1 MNAVDVLHLHRWNS
15 HTSTSNINMCCIGYL
30 GKEGE
35 RGGKRVHL
43 WFLKAD
49 NDVDVQSAVWHWM
62 RSNRRIQSSFF
73 FWKRSLGSYFF
84 SHMCLS
90 IFCLIWLFFNLWHLN
105 WSKSIKNDQKMSWR
119 RILRRHVRSFYSLTY
134 IFHTI
139 RDCTH
144 DNNAAIFGCLSVW
157 TKKDTHR
164 EGKNVKTLLN
174 FYFFIFE
181 NHDRTTSDLQ
191 GAIVECLKC
200 YNGPLFSARFENIHT
215 ITTSQSLSEWFEET
229 KKLEGSA
236 SRWGSRIQK
245 NFLQNQKL
253 FFEKNLLS
261 KTSKI
266 SPKFHLNFT
275 YCHRFVS

>member
-1 MNAVDVLHLHRWNS
+1 MNAVNVLHLHRWNS

-119 RILRRHVRSFYSLTY
+119 RIPYCVDMYVRFIHWPT
-134 IFHTI
+134 
-139 RDCTH
+139 
-144 DNNAAIFGCLSVW
+144 
-157 TKKDTHR
+157 
-164 EGKNVKTLLN
+164 
-174 FYFFIFE
+174 FF
-181 NHDRTTSDLQ
+181 T
-191 GAIVECLKC
+191 
-200 YNGPLFSARFENIHT
+200 RFEIAHT
-215 ITTSQSLSEWFEET
+215 TTMLQ
-229 KKLEGSA
+229 
-236 SRWGSRIQK
+236 
-245 NFLQNQKL
+245 FL
-253 FFEKNLLS
+253 
-261 KTSKI
+261 
-266 SPKFHLNFT
+266 
-275 YCHRFVS
+275 VA

>member
-1 MNAVDVLHLHRWNS
+1 MKTEFGKLFFLPHVLVHFLLDLIVFQFMAFKLIKIDQKRSKNELTS
-15 HTSTSNINMCCIGYL
+15 HTL
-30 GKEGE
+30 L
-35 RGGKRVHL
+35 H
-43 WFLKAD
+43 
-49 NDVDVQSAVWHWM
+49 
-62 RSNRRIQSSFF
+62 
-73 FWKRSLGSYFF
+73 
-84 SHMCLS
+84 
-90 IFCLIWLFFNLWHLN
+90 
-105 WSKSIKNDQKMSWR
+105 
-119 RILRRHVRSFYSLTY
+119 RHVRLFYSLTY